1 MTTTWETLHH
11 YLTRAEAHVAIGE
24 RFIAQHK
31 TLMRELER
39 GGRDIVRAWRLLE
52 TLEQLQAL
60 HVADRDRLVKQ
71 LDDASSGAKLAAVPT
86 NHEAG
91 CTSTLMALASSSS
104 PSKRAKPR
112 KPT

>member
-71 LDDASSGAKLAAVPT
+71 LDDASSGAKLAAAP
-86 NHEAG
+86 EPI
-91 CTSTLMALASSSS
+91 M
-104 PSKRAKPR
+104 KRDAPAPLWR
-112 KPT
+112 SRRAAHRRTGRSR